1 LFLLNDNARDR
12 LSERLKFSALSYLSL
27 LHQKART
34 ERIAIMA
41 KERAARV
48 FADVVGTSPRVE
60 VKPISTSGMIVP
72 FPRAPS
78 YLS

>member
-1 LFLLNDNARDR
+1 

-34 ERIAIMA
+34 ERMAIMA

-48 FADVVGTSPRVE
+48 FADLTSPRVE
-60 VKPISTSGMIVP
+60 VKPISISGMIVP

>member
-1 LFLLNDNARDR
+1 
-12 LSERLKFSALSYLSL
+12 LKFSALSYLSL

-48 FADVVGTSPRVE
+48 FADLGASPRVE
-60 VKPISTSGMIVP
+60 VKPISTSGIIAP
-72 FPRAPS
+72 CPRAPS

>member
-1 LFLLNDNARDR
+1 M
-12 LSERLKFSALSYLSL
+12 SERLKFSALSYLSL

-48 FADVVGTSPRVE
+48 FADLGTGTSPSVE